1 MSGAAPQLIALDT
14 PALVE
19 ASAGTGKTYTIITY
33 FVRAILERDL
43 TPEQILVVTYTKAAT
58 AELRVRA
65 RERIVACV
73 GFLDCEPPGSKAR
86 RSTRSGRGVCPTPG
100 AARD

>member
-43 TPEQILVVTYTKAAT
+43 TPEHFPAPIECSRQ
-58 AELRVRA
+58 
-65 RERIVACV
+65 
-73 GFLDCEPPGSKAR
+73 
-86 RSTRSGRGVCPTPG
+86 RSTT
-100 AARD
+100 